1 MDADFCSGDNVCK
14 AQSHIHV
21 QTHIFGN
28 RIDYGGKVG
37 IGICCGHG
45 DVFAEQMTVFQND
58 NLLALEQ
65 NIHGRSIQI
74 LDGDFIRNHLQIGQE
89 QFLPIHAGN
98 SQIRLSQINVLKDVV
113 MERIAGFVLVGLTF
127 IRGNQVIF
135 RNLRRGLTGEIIGKV
150 FHLGR
155 IDLQGIAAVS
165 HQSQAVFSDFMLS
178 ILLEAAGKMEPVIA
192 IAAVIRNGANGL
204 GYIRVNLQDIVT
216 GAGVHGCRALTRSL
230 FPRAGQ
236 GYEIPSSAGID
247 GNGGCI
253 RFGAV
258 GDIHS
263 CVVILNGAVVGKLRI
278 IDRDGLSLRQ
288 VQAGHDHIDVSD
300 EDIAVDNGITLGIG
314 IVYCGLVNNTVL
326 SLRLGIGVIR
336 QNIQNEVL
344 GNGIATGFAGPY
356 VDISVILTG
365 GNTDGDRGGILLNLA
380 QGFRNRFLNGVVRF
394 CNRGFDQ
401 GFSISYD
408 RAFGFVQHQ
417 AFLGYGNWL
426 HGVGYVG

>member
-14 AQSHIHV
+14 PQSHIHV

-45 DVFAEQMTVFQND
+45 DVLAEQMTVFQND

-74 LDGDFIRNHLQIGQE
+74 LDGDFIRNHLQIGHE
-89 QFLPIHAGN
+89 QFLPIHTNGQLLGC
-98 SQIRLSQINVLKDVV
+98 QIDPLQDVI
-113 MERIAGFVLVGLTF
+113 MKSLFGFILVGLPF
-127 IRGNQVIF
+127 ILGGQICFINF
-135 RNLRRGLTGEIIGKV
+135 RRCFAGEIIGKV
-150 FHLGR
+150 FHLGG
-155 IDLQGIAAVS
+155 IDLQLFAAVS
-165 HQSQAVFSDFMLS
+165 HQLQAVFADSVFG
-178 ILLEAAGKMEPVIA
+178 ILFEIAGKMEPVIA

-216 GAGVHGCRALTRSL
+216 GAGVHGCRALIRSL

-263 CVVILNGAVVGKLRI
+263 YVVILNGAVVGKLRI

-326 SLRLGIGVIR
+326 SLGIGVIR